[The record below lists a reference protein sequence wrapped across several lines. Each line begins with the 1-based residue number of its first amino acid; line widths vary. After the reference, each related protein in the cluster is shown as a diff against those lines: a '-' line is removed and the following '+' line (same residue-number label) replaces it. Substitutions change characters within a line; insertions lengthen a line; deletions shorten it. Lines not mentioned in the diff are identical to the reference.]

1 MREPESPQVGIC
13 IGKQKQARLIKW
25 SLLLLAV
32 CLVAWVAGCDSV
44 ARHKVLTTVFDGV
57 PELPQPQNLCD
68 EYYQQRMAAEA
79 EGKMLN
85 AAGELVADA
94 QRSAHKPYAEKAC
107 NDCHSSN
114 KNVNDGLI
122 APKRELCGVCHTNF
136 VTGLNVHGP
145 VAVGD
150 CLACHLPHSSNHKA
164 LLKEDPDEV
173 CATCHQEKR
182 LAAAMHERFVT
193 KDISCGECH
202 DPHSGD
208 ARYFLK

>member
-1 MREPESPQVGIC
+1 MLDTGFHQEKILCRLE
-13 IGKQKQARLIKW
+13 QARQLRRR
-25 SLLLLAV
+25 LLLLFIA
-32 CLVAWVAGCDSV
+32 CALLALAGCDSV

-57 PELPQPQNLCD
+57 PELPQPERLCD
-68 EYYQQRMAAEA
+68 EYYEQRQAYEA
-79 EGKMLN
+79 SGKILN
-85 AAGELVADA
+85 EKGEVVNDD
-94 QRSAHKPYAEKAC
+94 RSSHKPYAEKAC

-114 KNVNDGLI
+114 KDVNDGLI

-136 VTGLNVHGP
+136 ITGLNVHGP

-164 LLKEDPDEV
+164 LLKEDPDTI
-173 CATCHQEKR
+173 CATCHQEDR
-182 LAAAMHERFVT
+182 LAAAMHDRFVT
-193 KDISCGECH
+193 KEISCGECH

>member
-1 MREPESPQVGIC
+1 MHRKNNLLRQRTEGWHGQT
-13 IGKQKQARLIKW
+13 RLQRQG
-25 SLLLLAV
+25 LLLLFIV
-32 CLVAWVAGCDSV
+32 GLLLGLAGCDSV
-44 ARHKVLTTVFDGV
+44 ARHQVMTTVFDGV
-57 PELPQPQNLCD
+57 PELPQPDKLCD
-68 EYYQQRMAAEA
+68 EYYEQRKAYE
-79 EGKMLN
+79 EQGKTLN
-85 AAGELVADA
+85 AAGEVVADE
-94 QRSAHKPYAEKAC
+94 RSSHKPYAEKAC

-122 APKRELCGVCHTNF
+122 APKRELCGVCHTDF

-164 LLKEDPDEV
+164 LLKEDPDEI
-173 CATCHQEKR
+173 CATCHQEDR
-182 LAAAMHERFVT
+182 LAAAMHDRFVT
-193 KDISCGECH
+193 KEISCGECH